1 MNFFKVFTIAIIIVI
16 LSSSFSFL
24 QAQTEEDYYIS
35 WEDHRLDLSGKI
47 FIIDEFYLEERLTEE
62 ERANL
67 SLYMTSRLTED
78 VMLER
83 YSQEELELLNKYRGK
98 SIGQQELLEISNDF
112 TIIGFTASRGFSREK
127 AHEKVTF
134 ELSEVVNVEASSIIS
149 DPRSHTM
156 LIDNAQL
163 IEFSNARVLP
173 NGSVLAG
180 YILPKVDSQFITVEF
195 RSILSN
201 SYIPIRATLEQ
212 RSYNQ

>member
-1 MNFFKVFTIAIIIVI
+1 MNFLKVITVAILIVI
-16 LSSSFSFL
+16 LFSSGSFL
-24 QAQTEEDYYIS
+24 QAQTEEDHYIS
-35 WEDHRLDLSGKI
+35 WEDHRLDLSGEI
-47 FIIDEFYLEERLTEE
+47 FIMDKFYLEERLTEE
-62 ERANL
+62 DKANF

-83 YSQEELELLNKYRGK
+83 YSQEELEILNEYRGE
-98 SIGQQELLEISNDF
+98 SIGHQELLELSNEF
-112 TIIGFTASRGFSREK
+112 TLIGFTASRGFSREK

-134 ELSEVVNVEASSIIS
+134 ELSEVVNIEASNIIS
-149 DPRSHTM
+149 EPRSHTM

-163 IEFSNARVLP
+163 IEYSNARVLP

-180 YILPKVDSQFITVEF
+180 YILPRIESQFITVEF

-212 RSYNQ
+212 RGYNQ